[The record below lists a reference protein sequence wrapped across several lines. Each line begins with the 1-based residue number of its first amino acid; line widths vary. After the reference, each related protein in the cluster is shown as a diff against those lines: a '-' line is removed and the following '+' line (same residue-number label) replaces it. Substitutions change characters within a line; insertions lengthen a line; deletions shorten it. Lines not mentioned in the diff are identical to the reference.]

1 MENIIVALITGGLSV
16 LGVIISNNKSND
28 KLQTDIQRQLEVSQ
42 AVTNTEIKELK
53 KEVEK
58 HNGVLERVFKLE
70 TKVSDMKE
78 TVNELK
84 EYHK

>member
-16 LGVIISNNKSND
+16 LGVIISNKSSND

-70 TKVSDMKE
+70 TKVSDIKE
-78 TVNELK
+78 TVSELK

>member
-84 EYHK
+84 EYNK